1 MASIVPEGRLVYGMQ
16 LPIQSQSRIYVEPWE
31 LDAGATE
38 LGAVARKADATG
50 FFYIAVC
57 DHVTIPAEQAQRMGD
72 VWYDTVATLGW
83 LAGLTEHARLLSHVY
98 VAAYRHPLLTAKA
111 FSTLDELS
119 GGRAIL
125 GVGAGHVEPEF
136 ERLGV
141 DFAGRGAAT
150 DEAVDVLRSVF
161 DGTYPDAGVGPRPG
175 QEHLPIWIGGSSK
188 PALRRAGARGDGW
201 LPISPASRETRP
213 PSSSTLTANA
223 SGPAAAVMSPSEP
236 SVSIDLSVQL
246 PMKMP
251 PTWLSATTALAS
263 APLRTPTINSWASL
277 SRRGIAWTSHA
288 AGAGA
293 AGTGLASGRADEAEP
308 ADAGTAG
315 FGAAAGRVSAFEQA
329 ASTTPRAAGNAIVA
343 ARVRRRWAGRPDDDG
358 IRPCCHAGC
367 RSVPSGRY

>member
-1 MASIVPEGRLVYGMQ
+1 MAPTRGRTRRHYVDAMASIVPEGQLVYGMQ

-31 LDAGATE
+31 LEAGAPE
-38 LGAVARKADATG
+38 LAAVARKADATG

-57 DHVTIPAEQAQRMGD
+57 DHVTLPAEQAERMGD

-83 LAGLTEHARLLSHVY
+83 LAGMTERVRLLSHVY

-161 DGTYPDAGVGPRPG
+161 DGTYPDAGVGPRPR
-175 QEHLPIWIGGSSK
+175 QAHLPIWIGGSSK

-201 LPISPASRETRP
+201 LPQGTPKKDMPASIE
-213 PSSSTLTANA
+213 
-223 SGPAAAVMSPSEP
+223 V
-236 SVSIDLSVQL
+236 
-246 PMKMP
+246 
-251 PTWLSATTALAS
+251 
-263 APLRTPTINSWASL
+263 LRKA
-277 SRRGIAWTSHA
+277 R
-288 AGAGA
+288 
-293 AGTGLASGRADEAEP
+293 
-308 ADAGTAG
+308 
-315 FGAAAGRVSAFEQA
+315 AAAGRGDEPVDIGAITGIYYVGEPAWDVGGWTTTGSGEAIAEQIRGFAELGVNHTQIRFRSRSIDELLDQMDAFHAE
-329 ASTTPRAAGNAIVA
+329 VA
-343 ARVRRRWAGRPDDDG
+343 PHLNG
-358 IRPCCHAGC
+358 
-367 RSVPSGRY
+367 